1 VEAYQRPQEG
11 DTKDLS
17 LDDDVKRDRERAT
30 EAPEHVLTT
39 AQTKL
44 SVQEKFI
51 GIKRTS
57 LSNPKNPT

>member
-1 VEAYQRPQEG
+1 
-11 DTKDLS
+11 
-17 LDDDVKRDRERAT
+17 VKRDRERAT